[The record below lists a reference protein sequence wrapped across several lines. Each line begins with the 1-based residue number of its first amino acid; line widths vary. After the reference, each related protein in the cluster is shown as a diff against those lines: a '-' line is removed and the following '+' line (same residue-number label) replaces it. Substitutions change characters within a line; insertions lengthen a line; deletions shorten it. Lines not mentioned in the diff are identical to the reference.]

1 MSAIVLTS
9 KIYITTFFIIILYTH
24 IENVK
29 VESKIKLQLY
39 NACQIH
45 MQVGEDQNQREGNSK
60 T

>member
-9 KIYITTFFIIILYTH
+9 KIYITIFFIIILYTH

-45 MQVGEDQNQREGNSK
+45 MQVDED
-60 T
+60 